1 MTEKYFK
8 CTLISDV
15 VLNSKM
21 ETEGNVTSL
30 NYIPGSN
37 FLGIVAKELYEQLS
51 PEEALFMFHS
61 KEILFGDATISYNNK
76 MYYPVPFSYMTK
88 KGEEFL
94 GNNEV
99 FLYHLLNEN
108 NYPRDSKGYKT
119 QLKQKRSGYLSPSGD
134 VIQSPIKTFSLKSA
148 QDADTRKSKEGAM
161 FGFESIDAGQE
172 FIFSIQGIDTLLLNK
187 AAKAVVGLKRVGK
200 SKTAQYGQVFI
211 EELDAPPQK
220 VETFETKSYS
230 LAYACSDLCFYDE
243 GTYQPTFQPTA
254 KQLGLNGEIDWSKS
268 QVRTYTYSPWNGR
281 RNTADSQRNCI
292 LAGSVFYI
300 NSANRGGV
308 VIVGEYQAEGLGKII
323 VNPVFLQGDQDSA
336 KLALPLKRIDEVSNG
351 KCATV
356 DSKVFKT
363 DLGKFLK
370 EREKEKEK
378 DLNVSM
384 AVFNAL
390 KNPHEELK
398 KIPASQWGNIRN
410 YAIRETDLKTLENKL
425 FSTNNDKENQGYLT
439 HGVAYDKHW
448 GKKGELALNEFKQI
462 FKDNAEYGTDFI
474 AKYSSEMAKLKQK
487 GGRYE
492 NN

>member
-15 VLNSKM
+15 VINSKM

-51 PEEALFMFHS
+51 PGDALLMFHS

-76 MYYPVPFSYMTK
+76 MHYPVPFSYMTK
-88 KGEEFL
+88 KGEDVL

-148 QDADTRKSKEGAM
+148 QDADTRRSKEGAM
-161 FGFESIDAGQE
+161 FGFESIKAGQE
-172 FIFSIQGIDTLLLNK
+172 LIFSIQGQNSVLLNK
-187 AAKAVVGLKRVGK
+187 AAKSVVGLKRVGK
-200 SKTAQYGQVFI
+200 SKTAQYGQVLI

-220 VETFETKSYS
+220 IETFETKSYS
-230 LAYACSDLCFYDE
+230 LAYACSDLCFYEE

-254 KQLGLNGEIDWSKS
+254 KQLGLVGEIDWSKS
-268 QVRTYTYSPWNGR
+268 QIRTYTYSPWNGR

-292 LAGSVFYI
+292 LAGSVFCI
-300 NSANRGGV
+300 NTANFGGEI
-308 VIVGEYQAEGLGKII
+308 IVGEHQAEGLGKII
-323 VNPVFLQGDQDSA
+323 VNPLFLHGDHDSA
-336 KLALPLKRIDEVSNG
+336 KLLFPLKRSEDENNG
-351 KCATV
+351 NITNYNTE
-356 DSKVFKT
+356 SFKT
-363 DLGKFLK
+363 SLGKFLD
-370 EREKEKEK
+370 ERSKQKK
-378 DLNVSM
+378 NDLDISR
-384 AVFNAL
+384 AVFNTL
-390 KNPHEELK
+390 KNPHKELLS
-398 KIPASQWGNIRN
+398 IPPSQWGNIRN

-425 FSTNNDKENQGYLT
+425 FNTNKDNQGYLT

-448 GKKGELALNEFKQI
+448 GKKGELALNEFKKI

-487 GGRYE
+487 GKGGKYE